1 MIQRAGAVA
10 TDQTFAG
17 TGRRPVARVARERGL
32 KLVFD
37 PLRTLLFL
45 LIIVTISRVHLHY
58 SILAKF
64 RPVLLL
70 SFLAVGYACLYPKS
84 LTRSNVLRWWPM
96 QMVTLIAVLAC
107 LSVPFGISLGNSA
120 LFILDDFGK
129 TVAMTFLV
137 ALCVRDA
144 GDLYTMVWAYVGS
157 CGILSYFAVFVFQ
170 LVPGSG
176 DTTRLAELYT
186 YDSNDL
192 GVILMIGLALT
203 LLLMFVDRGL
213 KRWLLLVNLVAIAA
227 AMARSGSRGGFLGLM
242 AVALSGL
249 AFINGVSFARRALIL
264 SVALTALAFAAPAG
278 YWRQMKTILAP
289 KSDYNYTYVDGRSA
303 LMKRGFGYMM
313 DRPLFGIGIWNFAKA
328 ECSISPKI
336 ALNPQAGVRCIAPH
350 NSVVQAGAELGVP
363 GLIAWVSLLFGLI
376 LGPLRLR
383 RRLPDWRRGTSAQRF
398 LYASTGLFPVAMC
411 GFAVSSFFVTFAF
424 AAPIY
429 LMAALTSG
437 VYIAIA
443 TERFNN
449 GGLATGTA
457 RASERTAAGWRVAR
471 SRQPFGIGGSRVE
484 TAS

>member
-1 MIQRAGAVA
+1 MQRAGAVA
-10 TDQTFAG
+10 TEPIHAG
-17 TGRRPVARVARERGL
+17 TRRRVVARVGRERGL
-32 KLVFD
+32 KLIFD

-70 SFLAVGYACLYPKS
+70 SFLAVGYAFLYPRS
-84 LTRSNVLRWWPM
+84 LAKSNVLRWWPM
-96 QMVTLIAVLAC
+96 QMVALIAVLAC

-120 LFILDDFGK
+120 LFIIDDFGK
-129 TVAMTFLV
+129 TVAMAFLV

-144 GDLYTMVWAYVGS
+144 RDLYTMVWAYVAS

-192 GVILMIGLALT
+192 GVILMIGLALN

-227 AMARSGSRGGFLGLM
+227 AMARSGSRGGFLGLV

-249 AFINGVSFARRALIL
+249 AFINGVPFARRASIL
-264 SVALTALAFAAPAG
+264 AVGLAALAFAAPAG
-278 YWRQMKTILAP
+278 YWRQMSTILAP
-289 KSDYNYTYVDGRSA
+289 KQDYNYTYVDGRSA

-350 NSVVQAGAELGVP
+350 NSVVQAAAELGIP
-363 GLIAWVSLLFGLI
+363 GLVSWISLVFGLI

-398 LYASTGLFPVAMC
+398 LYAGLGLFPVAIC

-429 LMAALTSG
+429 LMAALTTG
-437 VYIAIA
+437 LYIAIA
-443 TERFNN
+443 N
-449 GGLATGTA
+449 
-457 RASERTAAGWRVAR
+457 ERTGAGGVTGGVASAPNRAAAGWRVAR
-471 SRQPFGIGGSRVE
+471 SAQAFSVFHKPLESAG
-484 TAS
+484 